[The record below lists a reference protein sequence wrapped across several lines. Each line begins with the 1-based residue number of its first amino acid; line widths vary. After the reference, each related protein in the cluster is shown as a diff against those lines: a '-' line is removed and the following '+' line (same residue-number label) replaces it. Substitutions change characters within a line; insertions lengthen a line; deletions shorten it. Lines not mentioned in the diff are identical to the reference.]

1 MKNKRWTFFGT
12 QCRKSVMLP
21 GVDVVGCER
30 WKSCCRAANNCCRRQ
45 RSLRTK
51 DSSSSSSSLFGMGE
65 EQWSPVDNEVKK
77 CASTWDGFS
86 CWDSAHP
93 GTSAGTLGYHLG
105 HRIISWNSSC
115 PSPDINWDS
124 ETSPNTLDHHLGLC
138 PSWDINWDSGTL
150 PIPGHRSDNR
160 VRPTWNE

>member
-1 MKNKRWTFFGT
+1 
-12 QCRKSVMLP
+12 MLP

-65 EQWSPVDNEVKK
+65 EQWSPVDDEVKR

-105 HRIISWNSSC
+105 HRIISWDFSC
-115 PSPDINWDS
+115 QSPDINWDS
-124 ETSPNTLDHHLGLC
+124 GTSPGTLDHQLGLW
-138 PSWDINWDSGTL
+138 PSWDINWDSGT
-150 PIPGHRSDNR
+150 RSHQLGLCPSRDIG
-160 VRPTWNE
+160 PTIVSGLHGTSDHHTLVSFR